1 MRRAR
6 RTALVVTAAVTG
18 VVGAATPATAS
29 RVYGGQP
36 ATFTDPSQ
44 LVLRLSDDG
53 ARVDGIV
60 VHLDLRCTPRSRLG
74 RRYPMALSLTN
85 EDAIPVTLRPGRY
98 ALAAPPV
105 AGGRLQLALR
115 GEARQRA
122 TNGAAVGGRFEADV
136 VATVSDARASGTV
149 RATQVL
155 RLRSTGR
162 RLGTCTLT
170 DRWRADRRPGR
181 IFAGRSSQDEP
192 VVFELSQDRRRIT
205 HGHFG
210 WFARCRPSGTYWE
223 PHEEFG
229 WTSFPLRRGGSFAG
243 RFTFDDGDQRFR
255 YRLSG
260 RLGRRHMSGRLS
272 VEVRERRPSQA
283 DCAAGPVTWWASTG

>member
-1 MRRAR
+1 MTGRSRIGAVAAA
-6 RTALVVTAAVTG
+6 ALATMAAG
-18 VVGAATPATAS
+18 VAPAAAS

-36 ATFTDPSQ
+36 SSFTDPSQ
-44 LVLRLSDDG
+44 FVLRLSDDG
-53 ARVDGIV
+53 ARVDSVV

-74 RRYPMALSLTN
+74 RRYPVALSLDN
-85 EDAIPVTLRPGRY
+85 AGGIPPALSPGRY

-105 AGGRLQLALR
+105 DGGRVTLELR
-115 GEARQRA
+115 GEARLRA
-122 TNGAAVGGRFEADV
+122 TNGAAVGGRFAAQV
-136 VATVSDARASGTV
+136 SATLSASRASGSV
-149 RATQVL
+149 SATQVL
-155 RLRSTGR
+155 RLRSNGR

-181 IFAGRSSQDEP
+181 IFGGRSSQDEP
-192 VVFELSQDRRRIT
+192 VVFELSRDRRRIS

-210 WFARCRPSGTYWE
+210 WFAGCRPSGAYWE

-229 WTSFPLRRGGSFAG
+229 WTSFPLRRGGGFAG

-260 RLGRRHMSGRLS
+260 RVGERQMSGRLR
-272 VEVRERRPSQA
+272 VDVRERTPGRA
-283 DCAAGPVTWWASTG
+283 DCAAGPITWSAQTG